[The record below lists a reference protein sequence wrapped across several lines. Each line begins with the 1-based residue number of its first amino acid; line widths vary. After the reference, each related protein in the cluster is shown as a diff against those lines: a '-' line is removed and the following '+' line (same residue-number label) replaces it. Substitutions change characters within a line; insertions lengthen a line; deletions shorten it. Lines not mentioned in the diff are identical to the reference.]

1 MQKMKR
7 INPYKL
13 ILIMIVLTF
22 VIFMTSGITLSYIN
36 SKEDTK
42 QISAIVFNEGDL
54 AINYLDGNEIKIEY
68 PFNKSYEYSFSITN
82 TGNNKIYYSMYLK
95 NVVVFEKNIKVRLL
109 NDKKDELEQIT
120 LVKGENLL
128 QSVKVIEPGVT
139 DRYKLI
145 VDNKKN
151 KTDISALISINNESN
166 DNKTLQDLILSDNT
180 IIINSLTNI
189 NEKAN
194 TKEGLIKGQDDYGT
208 SYYFR
213 GNINNNYIKIND
225 MLFRI
230 VRINGDGTIRIIL
243 DEKINNMYSFNTE
256 NIEEKT
262 LLSNLES
269 SSIYKELNNWYDEHL
284 KDYDDLFIGSSFCS
298 DNNFNTINKDIKY
311 SDSSSRYSNNN
322 YTLRCFTTSFLSKV
336 GLISLDELL
345 YAGASLNEANQE
357 FYLYNKDI
365 PSTWTMTSYSLKDKM
380 TMYLFD
386 NDGSIKTDSIDKT
399 YSIRPVLNVKA
410 TSEAKGEGT
419 LENPYILVK

>member
-243 DEKINNMYSFNTE
+243 DE
-256 NIEEKT
+256 
-262 LLSNLES
+262 
-269 SSIYKELNNWYDEHL
+269 
-284 KDYDDLFIGSSFCS
+284 
-298 DNNFNTINKDIKY
+298 NK
-311 SDSSSRYSNNN
+311 
-322 YTLRCFTTSFLSKV
+322 
-336 GLISLDELL
+336 
-345 YAGASLNEANQE
+345 
-357 FYLYNKDI
+357 
-365 PSTWTMTSYSLKDKM
+365 
-380 TMYLFD
+380 
-386 NDGSIKTDSIDKT
+386 
-399 YSIRPVLNVKA
+399 
-410 TSEAKGEGT
+410 
-419 LENPYILVK
+419 